1 MRCEICGELH
11 SLDEGIIIK
20 GNNHIYFVC
29 DDCNPDNYAI
39 CDDCGELVEVDR
51 TYTTHDNRI
60 ICEDCYESNGYY
72 TCDRCG
78 LAIEDSDC
86 IYVEDTGEHMC
97 SDCADRYCYQCM
109 DCGRWYS
116 SNKIYTDSSGD
127 ALCEDC
133 YCNSYYTCAGCGE
146 FILADDCYWD
156 DRTDEPYCAYCYDE
170 EIRNQFIKSYHSHSN
185 WIVHYTESERDDY
198 MSDKL
203 TLGLEIEVE
212 GNTEFA
218 EGFMERVD
226 SDLIYLEKDNS
237 VEGFEIITQPMTRKY
252 ATEVFPNKI
261 SEGFKYLRD
270 NDFKGHNAGG
280 IHIHV
285 ANYGDTRLTVYR
297 LKRLLYNLDSK
308 QQSLF
313 LKLTQR
319 KKDNLIKWA
328 DNQVPFDMSIE
339 YACFQDNRYESLNLD
354 DRTGT
359 LEFRIFNSNL
369 RVERI
374 LKNIEMVY
382 ALLDYINSSS
392 WNSSSDLYDWMKF
405 VYDNNVIYPNLY
417 LFIEEKQL
425 REKYIRPILKMY
437 SNVA

>member
-1 MRCEICGELH
+1 MKCEICGELH
-11 SLDEGIIIK
+11 SLDEGKIIK
-20 GNNHIYFVC
+20 GNNHVYFVC
-29 DDCNPDNYAI
+29 DDCSPEDYVI
-39 CDDCGELVEVDR
+39 CDDCGELVEEDR

-60 ICEDCYESNGYY
+60 ICENCFDSNGYY
-72 TCDRCG
+72 VCDRCG
-78 LAIEDSDC
+78 EVVEDCHAVYIEDTNEFVCD
-86 IYVEDTGEHMC
+86 
-97 SDCADRYCYQCM
+97 DCAEQYYYQCM

-116 SNKIYTDSSGD
+116 MNKIYTDSSGN

-133 YCNSYYTCAGCGE
+133 YCNSYYTCMGCGE
-146 FILADDCYWD
+146 FVHSDDCYWD
-156 DRTDEPYCAYCYDE
+156 DDMDAAYCEYCY
-170 EIRNQFIKSYHSHSN
+170 NTNVKNSFIKSYHSHNN
-185 WIVHYTESERDDY
+185 WTVHYTESEYDDY

-203 TLGLEIEVE
+203 TLGLEIEVA
-212 GNTEFA
+212 GNTEHA
-218 EGFMERVD
+218 EGFMEPVD

-319 KKDNLIKWA
+319 KKDDLIQWA

-339 YACFQDNRYESLNLD
+339 YACLQDNRYESLNLD

-392 WNSSSDLYDWMKF
+392 WNSSSDLYDWMRF
-405 VYDNNVIYPNLY
+405 VYDNNVVYPNLY

>member
-1 MRCEICGELH
+1 MKCEICGELH
-11 SLDEGIIIK
+11 SLDEGKIIK
-20 GNNHIYFVC
+20 GNNHVYFIC
-29 DDCNPDNYAI
+29 DDCSPEDYVI
-39 CDDCGELVEVDR
+39 CDDCGELVKEDR
-51 TYTTHDNRI
+51 TYTTHDGRI
-60 ICEDCYESNGYY
+60 ICDECYDSNGYY
-72 TCDRCG
+72 ICDKCG
-78 LAIEDSDC
+78 KAVEDCYTVYIEDTAE
-86 IYVEDTGEHMC
+86 YVCD
-97 SDCADRYCYQCM
+97 DCAEQYYYQCM
-109 DCGRWYS
+109 DCNRWYS
-116 SNKIYTDSSGD
+116 YDNIYTDSLGNH
-127 ALCEDC
+127 LCDDC
-133 YCNSYYTCAGCGE
+133 YCNSYYTCDGCGE
-146 FILADDCYWD
+146 FVHTDECCWD
-156 DRTDEPYCAYCYDE
+156 DDMDAAYCACCYDE
-170 EIRNQFIKSYHSHSN
+170 KIRNQFIKSYHSHNN

-212 GNTEFA
+212 GDTEFA

-261 SEGFKYLRD
+261 SEGLKYLRD
-270 NDFKGHNAGG
+270 NDFKGHDAGG

-319 KKDNLIKWA
+319 KKGDLIQWA

-339 YACFQDNRYESLNLD
+339 YACLQGNRYESLNLD

-382 ALLDYINSSS
+382 ALRDYINSSS

-405 VYDNNVIYPNLY
+405 VYDNNVVYPNLY

-437 SNVA
+437 SYAV

>member
-1 MRCEICGELH
+1 MKCKICGELH
-11 SLDEGIIIK
+11 SLDEGKIIK
-20 GNNHIYFVC
+20 GSNHIYFVC
-29 DDCNPDNYAI
+29 NDCEPDNYAI

-51 TYTTHDNRI
+51 TYSTHDNRI
-60 ICEDCYESNGYY
+60 ICENCYESGDYY
-72 TCDRCG
+72 MCDRCG
-78 LAIEDSDC
+78 KV
-86 IYVEDTGEHMC
+86 VEDCHIIHIQDTEEWVC
-97 SDCADRYCYQCM
+97 DDCANKNYYQCM
-109 DCGRWYS
+109 ECGRWF
-116 SNKIYTDSSGD
+116 TDSRIFSD
-127 ALCEDC
+127 AEGEHLCEDC
-133 YCNSYYTCAGCGE
+133 YCNSYYTCAECGC
-146 FILADDCYWD
+146 FVRSDDCYWD
-156 DRTDEPYCAYCYDE
+156 DARDEAYCGLCYE
-170 EIRNQFIKSYHSHSN
+170 EVKNQIINRYHSHN
-185 WIVHYTESERDDY
+185 KWTVHYTENEHDDY

-212 GNTEFA
+212 GDTDFA
-218 EGFMERVD
+218 DGFMERVD
-226 SDLIYLEKDNS
+226 NDLIYLEKDGS
-237 VEGFEIITQPMTRKY
+237 VEGFEIITQPMTREY

-261 SEGFKYLRD
+261 SEGFKYLRE

-285 ANYGDTRLTVYR
+285 ANYGDTMLTIYR

-308 QQSLF
+308 QQSL
-313 LKLTQR
+313 LLELTQR
-319 KKDNLIKWA
+319 TKYELERWA
-328 DNQVPFDMSIE
+328 DNQVSFNMSIE
-339 YACFQDNRYESLNLD
+339 YAWCQGTRYEALNLD

-374 LKNIEMVY
+374 SKNIEMVY

-425 REKYIRPILKMY
+425 REKYIRPIVRMY

>member
-11 SLDEGIIIK
+11 SLDEGKIIK

-29 DDCNPDNYAI
+29 DDCSPDDYFV
-39 CDDCGELVEVDR
+39 CDDCGELVEQDR

-60 ICEDCYESNGYY
+60 ICEDCYRSNDYF
-72 TCDRCG
+72 TCERCG
-78 LAIEDSDC
+78 KVFEDYSIVYIEDTEE
-86 IYVEDTGEHMC
+86 YVCE
-97 SDCADRYCYQCM
+97 DCAKYYYYQCM
-109 DCGRWYS
+109 DCRRWYS
-116 SNKIYTDSSGD
+116 MNRIYTDSSGD

-133 YCNSYYTCAGCGE
+133 YCDSYYTCAGCGE
-146 FILADDCYWD
+146 FVHTDDCYWD

-170 EIRNQFIKSYHSHSN
+170 EIRNLSINRRHSN
-185 WIVHYTESERDDY
+185 HHWVVHHTEDEYNDY
-198 MSDKL
+198 ISDKL
-203 TLGLEIEVE
+203 TLGLEIEVA
-212 GNTEFA
+212 GNKEFA

-226 SDLIYLEKDNS
+226 NDLIYLEEDGS

-270 NDFKGHNAGG
+270 NNFKGHNAGG

-285 ANYGDTRLTVYR
+285 ANYGDTKLTVYR

-319 KKDNLIKWA
+319 KKDDLIQWA
-328 DNQVPFDMSIE
+328 DNQVPFNMSIE
-339 YACFQDNRYESLNLD
+339 YACLQNNRYESLNLD
-354 DRTGT
+354 DRTET

-374 LKNIEMVY
+374 LKNIEIVY
-382 ALLDYINSSS
+382 SLLDYVNSSS

-405 VYDNNVIYPNLY
+405 VYDNNVVYPNLC

>member
-11 SLDEGIIIK
+11 SHDEGRIIK
-20 GNNHIYFVC
+20 GCNHIYFVC
-29 DDCNPDNYAI
+29 NDCNTDNYVV
-39 CDDCGELVEVDR
+39 CDDCGELVREDES
-51 TYTTHDNRI
+51 YTTHDGRV
-60 ICEDCYESNGYY
+60 ICTHCYESNGYVM
-72 TCDRCG
+72 CERCG
-78 LAIEDSDC
+78 QVMEDSDC
-86 IYVEDTGEHMC
+86 IHVEDTDEFMC
-97 SDCADRYCYQCM
+97 SDCADKYCYQCM
-109 DCGRWYS
+109 ECGRWF
-116 SNKIYTDSSGD
+116 TDDNIFSD
-127 ALCEDC
+127 AEGEHLCEDC
-133 YCNSYYTCAGCGE
+133 YCNSYYMCAVCGC
-146 FILADDCYWD
+146 FVRTDNCYWND
-156 DRTDEPYCAYCYDE
+156 ARGEAYCAFCYDE
-170 EIRNQFIKSYHSHSN
+170 EVQDQFISNYHSHNN
-185 WIVHYTESERDDY
+185 WTVHYTENERDDY

-212 GNTEFA
+212 GDTEYA

-226 SDLIYLEKDNS
+226 SDLIYLEKDGS

-252 ATEVFPNKI
+252 ATEVFSSRI
-261 SEGFKYLRD
+261 SEGFKYLRE
-270 NDFKGHNAGG
+270 NNFRGHNAGG

-285 ANYGDTRLTVYR
+285 AGYGDTRLTVYR

-319 KKDNLIKWA
+319 KSDDLIQWA
-328 DNQVPFDMSIE
+328 DNQIPFNMSIE
-339 YACFQDNRYESLNLD
+339 YACLQDTRYEALNLD

-374 LKNIEMVY
+374 SKNVEMVY
-382 ALLDYINSSS
+382 ALLDYINSDNWSS
-392 WNSSSDLYDWMKF
+392 LSDLYDWMNF
-405 VYDNNVIYPNLY
+405 VYDNNVNYPNLY

-437 SNVA
+437 SCAA

>member
-11 SLDEGIIIK
+11 SLDEGKIIK
-20 GNNHIYFVC
+20 ESNHLYFVC
-29 DDCNPDNYAI
+29 DDCRPDNYVV
-39 CDDCGELVEVDR
+39 CDDCGELVKEDE
-51 TYTTHDNRI
+51 TYTTHDGRI
-60 ICEDCYESNGYY
+60 ICNNCYDCNGYY
-72 TCDRCG
+72 TCERCG
-78 LAIEDSDC
+78 LAIENRYTVY
-86 IYVEDTGEHMC
+86 IEDTNEYVC
-97 SDCADRYCYQCM
+97 DDCAEQYYYQCM
-109 DCGRWYS
+109 DCGKWYS
-116 SNKIYTDSSGD
+116 SNRIYTDSAGNT
-127 ALCEDC
+127 LCEDC
-133 YCNSYYTCAGCGE
+133 YCCSYYTCAGCGE
-146 FILADDCYWD
+146 FVRTGDCYWD
-156 DRTDEPYCAYCYDE
+156 DRTDEPYCVFCYDE
-170 EIRNQFIKSYHSHSN
+170 ETRNQLINSYHSNNN
-185 WIVHYTESERDDY
+185 WTVHYTESERDDY

-226 SDLIYLEKDNS
+226 NDLIYLEKDGS

-252 ATEVFPNKI
+252 ATEVFKDKI
-261 SEGFKYLRD
+261 AKGFNFLKE
-270 NDFKGHNAGG
+270 NDFRGHNAGG

-285 ANYGDTRLTVYR
+285 ANYGDTRLAVYR

-319 KKDNLIKWA
+319 TKNDLIQWA

-339 YACFQDNRYESLNLD
+339 YACLQGNRYESLNLD

-382 ALLDYINSSS
+382 ALLDYVNSSS

-405 VYDNNVIYPNLY
+405 VYDNNVLYPNLY